1 MNASVDKR
9 SIKRLLRGSL
19 MRSLTNEPF
28 IMSRLLAG
36 WQECISAAAGTGM
49 MDNLEEY
56 ERMPSSGSWRTP
68 ERENLCACAVAGW
81 KISGFFLLF
90 FFTMLLLLTFCAN
103 GGGGGEMCRYV
114 RWPFV
119 KNGSIWAGKI
129 PADAKPLQSYSKISE
144 NKNRQSN
151 RIFEKHCKGQR
162 HFCSTH
168 RGAGTFRWATTFL
181 KWF

>member
-9 SIKRLLRGSL
+9 SINRLLRGSL

-103 GGGGGEMCRYV
+103 GGGGGKCAVMSGDRLW
-114 RWPFV
+114 RMDPFGLE
-119 KNGSIWAGKI
+119 KYQRTQSLCKATLKS
-129 PADAKPLQSYSKISE
+129 AKTKTVSQIEYSRNTAKV
-144 NKNRQSN
+144 NV
-151 RIFEKHCKGQR
+151 
-162 HFCSTH
+162 
-168 RGAGTFRWATTFL
+168 TFAPHTEAQAHSDEQQPS
-181 KWF
+181 